1 MTSPMDRLL
10 ESVRSLPSIPKA
22 LREMMESLNKEDVTI
37 AQITTPLESD
47 PALSAKV
54 LRMSNAAHYGLP
66 KQVASV
72 EEAAYLVGMNAIRTM
87 VISSGL
93 MGSFDAIPGFDMKRF
108 WRLSLLSGFLA
119 RDMAS
124 MLHMPSEEAYT
135 AALMH
140 GLGVLA
146 IHGAFPE
153 EALAIDSACVD
164 LSPVDRAEREMERLG
179 FHHGDVG
186 SEIASRWKLPDSI
199 VQAIRFYPYP
209 KRLAAPSLAG
219 VVHCSVALAIA
230 LEDHVPQTNWG
241 LEVDA
246 EVSRKLCLDWDKLKQ
261 RHEKFELYRTAADD
275 MVS

>member
-1 MTSPMDRLL
+1 MTSPIDRLL
-10 ESVRSLPSIPKA
+10 ESVRTLPSIPKA
-22 LREMMESLNKEDVTI
+22 LSEVLESLNKENVTV
-37 AQITTPLESD
+37 AEVTRPLESD

-119 RDMAS
+119 RDLAS
-124 MLHMPSEEAYT
+124 ILHLPSEEAYT

-140 GLGVLA
+140 GLGILA

-153 EALAIDSACVD
+153 DALAIDSACVD
-164 LSPVDRAEREMERLG
+164 LSPVDRAECEMERLG

-199 VQAIRFYPYP
+199 VQTIRFYPYP
-209 KRLAAPSLAG
+209 KRLAASNLAG
-219 VVHCSVALAIA
+219 VVHCAVALAIA
-230 LEDHVPQTNWG
+230 LEDRTPQTNWG
-241 LEVDA
+241 MDVDS
-246 EVSRKLCLDWDKLKQ
+246 ELCRKLGLDWDKLKQ

>member
-1 MTSPMDRLL
+1 MPSPMDRLL
-10 ESVRSLPSIPKA
+10 ESVRVLPSIPKA
-22 LREMMESLNKEDVTI
+22 LREVLESLNRDNVTV
-37 AQITTPLESD
+37 AQVTTPLESD
-47 PALSAKV
+47 PALGAKV

-66 KQVASV
+66 KKVGSV

-124 MLHMPSEEAYT
+124 QLHLPAEEAYT

-146 IHGAFPE
+146 IHGAFPA
-153 EALAIDSACVD
+153 EALAIDSACAD
-164 LSPVDRAEREMERLG
+164 NSPVDRAECEMERLG

-186 SEIASRWKLPDSI
+186 SEIASRWNLPDSI

-209 KRLAAPSLAG
+209 KRLVAPHLAG
-219 VVHCSVALAIA
+219 VVHCAVALAIA
-230 LEDHVPQTNWG
+230 LEDGVPHTNWG
-241 LEVDA
+241 LDVDA
-246 EVSRKLCLDWDKLKQ
+246 ELCRKLGLDWDKLKQ
-261 RHEKFELYRTAADD
+261 RHQKFELYRVAADD